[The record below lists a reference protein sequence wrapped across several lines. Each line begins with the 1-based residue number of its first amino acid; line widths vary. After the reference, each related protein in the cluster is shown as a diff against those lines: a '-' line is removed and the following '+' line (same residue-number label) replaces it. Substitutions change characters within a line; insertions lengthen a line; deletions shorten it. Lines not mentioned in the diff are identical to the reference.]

1 MDLTTRYNK
10 TSDDLRNE
18 INLLK
23 DEGERR
29 RQQIENLVRENK
41 SLDDNLLHLQSN
53 KRALEGELD
62 ALTKKHEYTVSDMS
76 STVQRL
82 ENDNFSLHKTKEDL
96 EQKLQNKNAEIR
108 NVQYDLKHHREEV
121 NKREILLHESI
132 SRNEAE
138 LHKDRELFKNL
149 NNHHNALKKQ
159 LEVLTRERDENEL
172 HIRNLKDKELS
183 LHNKLKSV
191 TDELARSDGTN
202 IKTELKTHVE
212 SRKRHLDEVK
222 GILDL
227 LSTNLTRIHKEEE

>member
-62 ALTKKHEYTVSDMS
+62 ALTKKHDYTVADMS

-82 ENDNFSLHKTKEDL
+82 ENDNFSLHRTKEDL
-96 EQKLQNKNAEIR
+96 EQKLQNKNSEIR
-108 NVQYDLKHHREEV
+108 NVQ
-121 NKREILLHESI
+121 
-132 SRNEAE
+132 
-138 LHKDRELFKNL
+138 
-149 NNHHNALKKQ
+149 
-159 LEVLTRERDENEL
+159 
-172 HIRNLKDKELS
+172 
-183 LHNKLKSV
+183 
-191 TDELARSDGTN
+191 
-202 IKTELKTHVE
+202 
-212 SRKRHLDEVK
+212 
-222 GILDL
+222 
-227 LSTNLTRIHKEEE
+227 